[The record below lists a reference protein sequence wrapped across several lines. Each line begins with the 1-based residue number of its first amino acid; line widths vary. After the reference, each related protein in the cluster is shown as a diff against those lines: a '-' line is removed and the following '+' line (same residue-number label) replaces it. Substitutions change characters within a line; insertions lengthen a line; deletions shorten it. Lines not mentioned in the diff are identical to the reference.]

1 MIRGLR
7 RRTAF
12 RIALV
17 AVAALLWS
25 QQVLAGHAACL
36 MHASNSTELVAQHD
50 GCEEA
55 PAPSADPVCTA
66 HCSHGEASAEGMRLP
81 SVPPLLAAVAIPFV
95 SIIVLAPDRDDGVL
109 PRVDSSPPPSWH
121 RPTAHPAA
129 LLLI

>member
-95 SIIVLAPDRDDGVL
+95 SVIVLAPDRDDGVL